1 MTLTGV
7 VTALRVRVSEIR
19 NDYYTFTLR
28 PGGQGL
34 TVFSFGLPPCP
45 EGAPV
50 VVDGV
55 FQKVKRQGQ
64 YTFRNQVDATSV
76 VCR

>member
-1 MTLTGV
+1 VTLRGV
-7 VTALRVRVSEIR
+7 VTTLRVRVSEIR

-28 PGGQGL
+28 PVGQEL
-34 TVFSFGLPPCP
+34 TVFSFGPPPCP

-55 FQKVKRQGQ
+55 FQKVKRQGP
-64 YTFRNQVDATSV
+64 YTFHNQVDATSV
-76 VCR
+76 ACR